1 MFENKDYS
9 SGFNAPR
16 YRELIRRYC
25 GVKESGNFKYSVKGK
40 KVKEQL
46 VNCIWSEQ
54 LLKKDK
60 LYTEDGLRIE
70 IISTGIWN
78 LEEGPD
84 FKDAEILLEGKG
96 IVKGDVEIHVC
107 AGDWA
112 RHGHSK
118 QKEYEKVCL
127 HVFMWND
134 RKEKYVVIRNHRIP
148 QLELYGFLKYELDT
162 LADMI
167 DIENYPHTGS
177 ANAGPCQKRMSAISL
192 DDEWMGQ
199 FLDYAGD
206 ERILVKTD
214 RVVKQL
220 KTKTFEQVLYESIL
234 ESLGYKNNKEQF
246 KYLGTI
252 VTINE
257 IRRLIP
263 SDISINE
270 RSKKIQALLFGMSGL
285 LPSQRSKY
293 ASARDKHTI
302 QYIADIE
309 LIWSEIRN
317 DINNKP
323 MDGELWSFKYSRP
336 GNYPIRRIA
345 AISRLV
351 SGNYETG
358 IFRVI
363 LASFE
368 KTDNSKSETDQIRTI
383 IENTESVF
391 LELYDEFWSYYYTFG
406 GKRLKKKGRLIGNE
420 RASVI
425 LINIIIPVLLT
436 YARKRE
442 DRQLEEKLF
451 KAFKQYSKLSPNN
464 ITRFMGYRILGNN
477 SQKVNVV
484 NSARRQQGLLQIF
497 KDFCESDDVACEE
510 CVLLR
515 TINETTIMKP

>member
-9 SGFNAPR
+9 DGFSAPH

-25 GVKESGNFKYSVKGK
+25 GVKESGSLKYSVKGK

-107 AGDWA
+107 SGDWA

-118 QKEYEKVCL
+118 QKEYDNVCL

-134 RKEKYVVIRNHRIP
+134 TKDKYLTIKNRRIP
-148 QLELYGFLKYELDT
+148 QLALYDYLKYELDK
-162 LADMI
+162 LADII

-177 ANAGPCQKRMSAISL
+177 ANAGPCQKRLNAIPL
-192 DDEWMGQ
+192 DDKWIGQ

-206 ERILVKTD
+206 ERILVKAD
-214 RVVKQL
+214 RIEKQQ
-220 KTKTFEQVLYESIL
+220 KSKTFEQVLYESIL

-246 KYLGTI
+246 KYLGTL

-257 IRRLIP
+257 IKRLIP

-293 ASARDKHTI
+293 AGVRDKHTI

-309 LIWSEIRN
+309 LIWSEISN
-317 DINNKP
+317 DINKKP
-323 MDGELWSFKYSRP
+323 MDGESWSFKYSRP
-336 GNYPIRRIA
+336 GNYPTRRIA
-345 AISRLV
+345 AISRLLAEI
-351 SGNYETG
+351 YETG

-363 LASFE
+363 LTSFE
-368 KTDNSKSETDQIRTI
+368 KTDYNKSKPDQIKTI
-383 IENTESVF
+383 IKDTESIF
-391 LELYDEFWSYYYTFG
+391 LELYDEHWSHNG
-406 GKRLKKKGRLIGNE
+406 H
-420 RASVI
+420 
-425 LINIIIPVLLT
+425 LL
-436 YARKRE
+436 
-442 DRQLEEKLF
+442 
-451 KAFKQYSKLSPNN
+451 N
-464 ITRFMGYRILGNN
+464 
-477 SQKVNVV
+477 
-484 NSARRQQGLLQIF
+484 
-497 KDFCESDDVACEE
+497 
-510 CVLLR
+510 
-515 TINETTIMKP
+515 